1 MTLREDAW
9 GATVSGLRPLL
20 PAAGLLGPKAAA
32 ASAGRRAAAARL
44 ESWGRSRRPSAPP
57 LLWLHGASAGELL
70 GAAPAVERLRRSREL
85 ELLVTHTSPSA
96 EAALPDLRPDAAE
109 YLPLDTAAACRR
121 AVRGVAPSALVFA
134 RGDLWPNLTRAAA
147 GAGVPMG
154 MVNAT
159 VRPGSTRLRPVVRA
173 LLRPGYGRLER
184 VGAATEGDARRLRR
198 LGVDGEAL
206 EVTGDAAVDR
216 ALAEAS
222 PTGDEREDGPAR
234 RLAELAPDGHP
245 VLVAGSTWPP
255 DEELLVEVQ
264 RRLVGRGASSD
275 GAGPGSPGQGTAES
289 RWRSG
294 SAPLLVL
301 VPHEPGP
308 GARER
313 IGGLCRER
321 LGSEPAVWEEEG
333 PPRPS
338 RVDDVLVV
346 NRTGLLAR
354 LYGAADL
361 AWVGGGLGDDGL
373 HSVVEPAAAGVPV
386 LFGPLGD
393 RWEARALVKRGAARR
408 IGGGDPAGA
417 VPALGALLDDLL
429 ADRALRRE
437 MGRAARAFVEESSG
451 AAERGA
457 GLVAGLLDPSG

>member
-1 MTLREDAW
+1 MTLRERAW
-9 GATVSGLRPLL
+9 GGAVSAVRPLL

-44 ESWGRSRRPSAPP
+44 DSWGRSRRPSAPP

-70 GAAPAVERLRRSREL
+70 GAAPVVERLRRSREL
-85 ELLVTHTSPSA
+85 RLLITHASPSA

-121 AVRGVAPSALVFA
+121 AIRSVVPSALVFA

-159 VRPGSTRLRPVVRA
+159 VPPDSTRLRPVVRA

-184 VGAATEGDARRLRR
+184 VGAATGEDARRLRR

-216 ALAEAS
+216 ALAGA
-222 PTGDEREDGPAR
+222 GEDGPAR
-234 RLAELAPDGHP
+234 RLAELAPEGRP

-255 DEELLVEVQ
+255 DEELLVELQ
-264 RRLVGRGASSD
+264 RRLTRGGASDERGGPS
-275 GAGPGSPGQGTAES
+275 GPCGRPPGSRAP
-289 RWRSG
+289 
-294 SAPLLVL
+294 APLLAL
-301 VPHEPGP
+301 VPHEPGRE
-308 GARER
+308 ARER
-313 IGGLCRER
+313 IGRLCRER
-321 LGSEPAVWEEEG
+321 LGAEPAVWGREG
-333 PPRPS
+333 PPPPS

-354 LYGAADL
+354 LYGAAEL
-361 AWVGGGLGDDGL
+361 AWVGGGLGDDSL
-373 HSVVEPAAAGVPV
+373 HSVVEPAAVGVPV
-386 LFGPLGD
+386 LFGPRGS
-393 RWEARALVKRGAARR
+393 RWEARALVERGAARR
-408 IGGGDPAGA
+408 IGGGDPAEA
-417 VPALGALLDDLL
+417 VPALADQVHELL
-429 ADRALRRE
+429 ADRVLRRE
-437 MGRAARAFVEESSG
+437 MGRAARTFVEESSG

-457 GLVAGLLDPSG
+457 ELVAGLLDPSG